1 MCSQIKRR
9 WVSGLRKSLGINE
22 CNKRKHQWKEKLW
35 NKGQL
40 VTFGV
45 KKALNKH
52 CVPPLTKQTKPRR
65 VGVVTVVAKS
75 AIATR
80 RCSECSQSWKDRSFC
95 LIWDFSIHLH
105 SIYWGSLWGIKR
117 SNTVIFMKRTHQNLL
132 STLNFVLQTNILQCC
147 PKRVRVTPRANKVA
161 RGGKREKEGWE
172 KGFHWVRF
180 QIKRPWRIKH
190 IGLVQQSLIF
200 SLLLRVTFFV
210 GGGPRPSCHP

>member
-1 MCSQIKRR
+1 M
-9 WVSGLRKSLGINE
+9 
-22 CNKRKHQWKEKLW
+22 
-35 NKGQL
+35 
-40 VTFGV
+40 
-45 KKALNKH
+45 
-52 CVPPLTKQTKPRR
+52 
-65 VGVVTVVAKS
+65 GVVTVVAKS

-80 RCSECSQSWKDRSFC
+80 RSSECSQSWKDRSFC

-147 PKRVRVTPRANKVA
+147 LKRVRVTPRANKVA

-200 SLLLRVTFFV
+200 SLLLRVTFFE
-210 GGGPRPSCHP
+210 GGPTFSMSIMILPSVATDNRKQFQCLSIVFK

>member
-95 LIWDFSIHLH
+95 TIWDFSIHLH
-105 SIYWGSLWGIKR
+105 WIYWGSLWGIKR
-117 SNTVIFMKRTHQNLL
+117 SNTVIFMKRSHQNLL
-132 STLNFVLQTNILQCC
+132 STHNFVLQTGVLQCC
-147 PKRVRVTPRANKVA
+147 HSRVLVIPLTKKATP
-161 RGGKREKEGWE
+161 GGKREKEWWE
-172 KGFHWVRF
+172 KGFHWVPF
-180 QIKRPWRIKH
+180 EKKNDH
-190 IGLVQQSLIF
+190 KGSN
-200 SLLLRVTFFV
+200 T
-210 GGGPRPSCHP
+210 